1 MSVYQIQ
8 RALAPDLKVHAI
20 GKSFNGKLHGN
31 ASMALQYALAAGLE
45 QVLQE
50 PGEEHLR
57 GSLERRLLNFIARG
71 GIVVYVKDND
81 TVVGVA
87 TVGCCSGLW
96 SESFLVE
103 DLRVAKRTTVMSDRV
118 YAALLDGILDVAR
131 ITSKE
136 VKKGPVLIHVGAA
149 TSERR
154 LLRRTFKQYGFH
166 QETAAQPDMWT
177 AKVGGQEQLAVA

>member
-136 VKKGPVLIHVGAA
+136 VKKGLVSVHFSAGD
-149 TSERR
+149 SERR
-154 LLRRTFKQYGFH
+154 LLRRMLLAHGF
-166 QETAAQPDMWT
+166 QEEASAPGMWI
-177 AKVGGQEQLAVA
+177 ARVGGQEQLAVA